1 MKYPR
6 IYLIVPQAQ
15 KISSY
20 LSTTFFIGNMLT
32 EKNLRNFF
40 LNFKTFFIKIF
51 FQVTIFIVK
60 YVYIRLQLIKIFIS
74 ISISMDVQHVQ
85 CKYIYMYMCKNANI
99 FFAVNYL
106 VITQLF
112 PHRNVRYE

>member
-60 YVYIRLQLIKIFIS
+60 YVYIRLQLIKVFIS
-74 ISISMDVQHVQ
+74 ISISTSYNMYNVST
-85 CKYIYMYMCKNANI
+85 YICTCVKMPTY
-99 FFAVNYL
+99 FL
-106 VITQLF
+106 L
-112 PHRNVRYE
+112 